1 MTTSFSK
8 VELRNNNASMNKPY
22 AMFENAEMAAERS
35 HHMAAVNQQNLANQI
50 LNGCSNDYGG
60 NSRLIKTGSGGL
72 ASHHQ
77 HAGNTSSHSQ
87 FSHQQPSPQMRL
99 GAGAGLQQQS
109 HTTSSAMLTT
119 PQ

>member
-1 MTTSFSK
+1 
-8 VELRNNNASMNKPY
+8 
-22 AMFENAEMAAERS
+22 MFENAEIAAERN